1 MGEKSGEGDG
11 SLEDRSALEVA
22 LRSEWEDCHVAEGI
36 A

>member
-1 MGEKSGEGDG
+1 MGGKSGEGDG

-22 LRSEWEDCHVAEGI
+22 LRSEWEYCHAAEGV